1 MSDYSPK
8 LNSGN
13 LHPNKYKEK
22 ENQPDYRGKINISGK
37 IMDISG
43 WLNKNKNGEKYMSV
57 QIQDE
62 YVKPDA
68 PVKNTDSDNPSM
80 EKLDDVIPF

>member
-37 IMDISG
+37 VMDISG

-62 YVKPDA
+62 YVKQDA
-68 PVKNTDSDNPSM
+68 PAIKTDSDNPSM
-80 EKLDDVIPF
+80 EKLDDEIPF

>member
-1 MSDYSPK
+1 MTDYQPK

-37 IMDISG
+37 VWDISG

-57 QIQDE
+57 SIQEE
-62 YVKPDA
+62 YKPQQPEQQQGQA
-68 PVKNTDSDNPSM
+68 NPQPV
-80 EKLDDVIPF
+80 ELDDAIPF

>member
-37 IMDISG
+37 VMDISG
-43 WLNKNKNGEKYMSV
+43 WLNKNKNGEKYLSV
-57 QIQDE
+57 SIQEE

-68 PVKNTDSDNPSM
+68 PASQPQQPAQSM